1 MNIALIQ
8 QTTPLRLISD
18 GTVSTK
24 YIEDIYHLG
33 FSETVSSRINLI

>member
-1 MNIALIQ
+1 MKIALKL
-8 QTTPLRLISD
+8 QTTPLRFLSD

-24 YIEDIYHLG
+24 NIEDIYHLV